1 MDTRGARAHL
11 FSFYWII
18 FMTVIILV
26 EWKSEHEWWVFL
38 FFFFLSFVH
47 QSIRRC
53 FSIWCI
59 DNKSMNDIVSHSSDC
74 CIKNIKFDYP
84 YNVYTFNWKR
94 KTKRRSI
101 LIIRNVYPM
110 NWKYF
115 LVPEMVTL
123 DNKLNI
129 KLCKTITKRENEHEM
144 LSNKNWHKR

>member
-1 MDTRGARAHL
+1 MVTRARAFACFHFIESFSWQL
-11 FSFYWII
+11 LYWSNENLNTSDEFSF
-18 FMTVIILV
+18 
-26 EWKSEHEWWVFL
+26 